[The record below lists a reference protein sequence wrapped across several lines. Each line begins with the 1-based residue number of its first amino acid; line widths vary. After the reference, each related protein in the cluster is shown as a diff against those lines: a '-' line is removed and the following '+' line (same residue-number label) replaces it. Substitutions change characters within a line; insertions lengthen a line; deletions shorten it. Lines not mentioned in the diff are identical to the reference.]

1 MTTADENLELEDE
14 DPPKVI
20 PLAWL
25 FRALFKVWKR
35 LTSK

>member
-1 MTTADENLELEDE
+1 MTTADENFDLDDE

-25 FRALFKVWKR
+25 FKAMFKLWKR
-35 LTSK
+35 LTRK